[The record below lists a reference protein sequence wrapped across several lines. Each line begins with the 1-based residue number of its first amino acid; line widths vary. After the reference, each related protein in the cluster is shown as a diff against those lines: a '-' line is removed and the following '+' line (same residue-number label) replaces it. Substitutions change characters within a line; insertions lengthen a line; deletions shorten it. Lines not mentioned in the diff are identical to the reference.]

1 MLKEDPP
8 KHDPVPGAGLGFVDV
23 FDTDSNLIKRFAA
36 RGVLNAPWGVTLAP
50 YKFGPCSNDI
60 LIGNFGN
67 GKISAWD
74 PKTKAFIDWLWNSSG
89 HPIANDGLW
98 TLTFGDGLKATP
110 KVLYFTAGL
119 NGEVDGLLG
128 TLAPN

>member
-23 FDTDSNLIKRFAA
+23 FDTDGNLIKRFAA